1 MARSRLMARD
11 RVMLFG
17 LGLGLVLGV
26 AIGRKISSPVV
37 VVVLT
42 AFVFGCAWF
51 ALRWTRDARDRQVA
65 RSPAMEEESVEA

>member
-42 AFVFGCAWF
+42 AFVFGCVWF

-65 RSPAMEEESVEA
+65 RSPAMEEEIVEA